1 MHVLIQIPTSG
12 MLSAT
17 FVSTKMPPSTDQL
30 VQDHTI
36 KNISE
41 VGKQTSI
48 AQHTANASKVIKTED
63 NKIKM

>member
-1 MHVLIQIPTSG
+1 